1 MWPSRSA
8 AERVPGTGWS
18 GAAGCAQ
25 GLLAGTLSPRG
36 GQQDSRGPAAVN
48 SGRGSSGGG
57 RSRMRPTPAGGACLI
72 WAVIGS
78 LRFAAVAQ
86 EEPEP
91 EPQPPTISDI
101 SFSSGSPL
109 GAQRLGI
116 TGSGFTTNFHDGAN
130 TVEIGNDSIGW
141 TECHVVEGACTVDC
155 GSANRVVCDTEP
167 VPESWAGGGELADV
181 DTGPLEVKVSVCREG
196 CDGASPQTQE
206 VRAGPFEFTAA
217 RDSHTNPTLL
227 GVHPRQLSADA
238 ALSLSGSRAQN
249 SLFSPLASSSSRNVF
264 A

>member
-1 MWPSRSA
+1 MA
-8 AERVPGTGWS
+8 LA
-18 GAAGCAQ
+18 GAALLRAA
-25 GLLAGTLSPRG
+25 LLAQST
-36 GQQDSRGPAAVN
+36 
-48 SGRGSSGGG
+48 
-57 RSRMRPTPAGGACLI
+57 
-72 WAVIGS
+72 
-78 LRFAAVAQ
+78 
-86 EEPEP
+86 PEP

>member
-1 MWPSRSA
+1 
-8 AERVPGTGWS
+8 
-18 GAAGCAQ
+18 
-25 GLLAGTLSPRG
+25 
-36 GQQDSRGPAAVN
+36 
-48 SGRGSSGGG
+48 
-57 RSRMRPTPAGGACLI
+57 MRPPATPAVAACLI
-72 WAVIGS
+72 WAAIGS
-78 LRFAAVAQ
+78 LVSAQ

-130 TVEIGNDSIGW
+130 DVFIGTDSGGW

-167 VPESWAGGGELADV
+167 VPESWTGTGELADV

-196 CDGASPQTQE
+196 CDGANPQSQE
-206 VRAGPFEFTAA
+206 VRAGPFEFTPA

-227 GVHPRQLSADA
+227 GVHPRQLSADG
-238 ALSLSGSRAQN
+238 ALSISGSRAQN
-249 SLFSPLASSSSRNVF
+249 SLFVSRLHIITKRF